1 MSVRVT
7 PLTKVFAAQIDGAD
21 LTRPLDDTA
30 WAAIRAAFE
39 EHSVQRLLQ
48 RTTISG

>member
-1 MSVRVT
+1 MSIIANREPKVPARV
-7 PLTKVFAAQIDGAD
+7 

-39 EHSVQRLLQ
+39 EHSVQRLLH